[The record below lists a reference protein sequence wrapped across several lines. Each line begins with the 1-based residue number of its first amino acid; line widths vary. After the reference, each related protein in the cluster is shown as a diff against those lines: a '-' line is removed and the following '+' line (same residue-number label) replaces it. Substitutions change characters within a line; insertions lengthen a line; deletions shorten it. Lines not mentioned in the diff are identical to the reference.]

1 MPLNEPRN
9 QAPLVTPST
18 AEPPTTPAQH
28 RENRRNEAEA
38 TAMAEAIAR
47 GLNESVLK
55 GEMPNG

>member
-1 MPLNEPRN
+1 MHSNEPKS
-9 QAPLVTPST
+9 QAPLATPFT
-18 AEPPTTPAQH
+18 AEPQITPAQH

>member
-1 MPLNEPRN
+1 
-9 QAPLVTPST
+9 V
-18 AEPPTTPAQH
+18 EPPTTPAQH